1 MSKCEHDWNM
11 SEIGI
16 WHCWKC
22 KQSILARKPDD
33 YGELE
38 KENEELKEELKL
50 RKLYVEK
57 TDTTLMSFDSWKEK
71 RLPYLRSKNNEK
83 QSRA

>member
-11 SEIGI
+11 SEIGV

-33 YGELE
+33 Y
-38 KENEELKEELKL
+38 EELKNVIQHYKL
-50 RKLYVEK
+50 WLERI
-57 TDTTLMSFDSWKEK
+57 
-71 RLPYLRSKNNEK
+71 
-83 QSRA
+83 QSGIDWR